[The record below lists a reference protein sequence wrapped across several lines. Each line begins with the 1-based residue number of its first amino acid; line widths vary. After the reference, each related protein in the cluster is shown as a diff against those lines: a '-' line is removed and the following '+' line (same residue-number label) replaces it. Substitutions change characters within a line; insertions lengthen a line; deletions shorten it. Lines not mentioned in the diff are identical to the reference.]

1 MIKDRVISLYI
12 TKVREVQES
21 IEHGLMINQNIAIEE
36 LRRTQGRWSGLKE
49 ALDLLENV
57 LEEEDK

>member
-12 TKVREVQES
+12 TKVREVQAHLEQ
-21 IEHGLMINQNIAIEE
+21 GLMSNQNIAIEE
-36 LRRTQGRWSGLKE
+36 LRRTQGRWAGLKE

-57 LEEEDK
+57 LEDEDK